1 MTVIRWSP
9 FWGVGFA
16 DFAAFAVFDLWVL
29 FAAFVFPACADLDA
43 AVVFDGARLFDDGV
57 RLFDVAWL
65 RADLPAPR
73 ADDRADAEVLRLRE
87 LVGVVTDLTS
97 THD

>member
-1 MTVIRWSP
+1 MTVKRWSP

-16 DFAAFAVFDLWVL
+16 AFAAFAVLDLCVL
-29 FAAFVFPACADLDA
+29 FAAFVFPCCAVLGAA
-43 AVVFDGARLFDDGV
+43 AVFDGV
-57 RLFDVAWL
+57 RLFDVARL

-73 ADDRADAEVLRLRE
+73 ADDRAVAEVPRLRE

>member
-1 MTVIRWSP
+1 MTVNRWSP

-16 DFAAFAVFDLWVL
+16 DFADFAALAVFDLWVL
-29 FAAFVFPACADLDA
+29 FAAFVFPDGADLDA
-43 AVVFDGARLFDDGV
+43 AAVFDGV

-65 RADLPAPR
+65 RVDLPAPR

-97 THD
+97 TLD

>member
-1 MTVIRWSP
+1 MIWWSP

-16 DFAAFAVFDLWVL
+16 DFAALAVLDLCVL
-29 FAAFVFPACADLDA
+29 FAAFVFPDCADLEAA
-43 AVVFDGARLFDDGV
+43 AVFEGAFDGVFDGAL
-57 RLFDVAWL
+57 LFDVAWL
-65 RADLPAPR
+65 RPDLPALR
-73 ADDRADAEVLRLRE
+73 ADDRAAAEVPRLRE